1 LKIPGQVIVV
11 QGRFLLIVDAEL
23 ALRIPGQAV
32 GESPAAGLQDCCL
45 LDFFVFGGGSLGAEP
60 AGFGDG

>member
-1 LKIPGQVIVV
+1 
-11 QGRFLLIVDAEL
+11 LLVVDAEL